1 MGTTLQ
7 KPDGVFQR
15 VTLFFTLYPKDD
27 KRIISYPIDTL
38 SDTKIR
44 DSSPKSEDEI
54 PSSSWSEVRYWSWG
68 SQLAVTWDRTSFF
81 FGEAQNLMNRQ
92 REKSFPP
99 SPPKKKK
106 EGPPDRRLLSIG
118 IF

>member
-44 DSSPKSEDEI
+44 DSSPKSEDEH
-54 PSSSWSEVRYWSWG
+54 PFFLLERSSVLELGFAIG
-68 SQLAVTWDRTSFF
+68 SNPRSDVLFF
-81 FGEAQNLMNRQ
+81 RGSAKFDEQAK
-92 REKSFPP
+92 EKILFPVAP
-99 SPPKKKK
+99 
-106 EGPPDRRLLSIG
+106 
-118 IF
+118 